1 MVLKL
6 YKSDASPPVR
16 AVLMTI
22 EAANI
27 PNVEMIDVNVLEGD
41 HLKEEYLKMNPQ
53 HTIPTLQ
60 DDDFY
65 IWDSHAIAVY
75 LLTKYSNNTT
85 LYPSDPK
92 QRAIINQRLHFDSG
106 ILFPNL
112 RAVIEP
118 LFYKGEK
125 SFKQE
130 SLDKIKSGYEF
141 SEKFLTKRWIA
152 GDEFTLADIFFLASI
167 RSSIEVQPIDSE
179 EFPKLTDWLNR
190 CKELDCHKKVNEPG
204 SIIFRNSIRRL
215 LG

>member
-41 HLKEEYLKMNPQ
+41 HLKEEYLK
-53 HTIPTLQ
+53 
-60 DDDFY
+60 
-65 IWDSHAIAVY
+65 
-75 LLTKYSNNTT
+75 
-85 LYPSDPK
+85 
-92 QRAIINQRLHFDSG
+92 
-106 ILFPNL
+106 
-112 RAVIEP
+112 EP

-179 EFPKLTDWLNR
+179 E
-190 CKELDCHKKVNEPG
+190 
-204 SIIFRNSIRRL
+204 
-215 LG
+215 

>member
-65 IWDSHAIAVY
+65 IWDSDRLIS
-75 LLTKYSNNTT
+75 LRSNSN
-85 LYPSDPK
+85 
-92 QRAIINQRLHFDSG
+92 FDTIKSM
-106 ILFPNL
+106 
-112 RAVIEP
+112 EP

-190 CKELDCHKKVNEPG
+190 CKELDCHKNINEPG
-204 SIIFRNSIRRL
+204 TIIFRNKIRSL
-215 LG
+215 LD